1 MPEAKAEQTFDT
13 LDPEVRAFLGRLD
26 EDDVQLLEKSIDL
39 SRHVASAGRVAKW
52 LLVALFSLI
61 VALATVGDAF
71 VKILHW
77 FQTGR

>member
-13 LDPEVRAFLGRLD
+13 LNPKVKAFLGRLD
-26 EDDVQLLEKSIDL
+26 EDDVGLLEKSIDL

-52 LLVALFSLI
+52 LVVALFGLI
-61 VALATVGDAF
+61 VGLSAVGDAA